1 MRQRLRNVKGLTW
14 NKGIHAAFYD
24 PGSDFVVQ
32 PQHKSKMLLNKPPV
46 SPKCLKNTCPSE

>member
-32 PQHKSKMLLNKPPV
+32 PQHKSKMHQVNVLRAHRV
-46 SPKCLKNTCPSE
+46 LKICSQTK

>member
-24 PGSDFVVQ
+24 PGSDFVVL
-32 PQHKSKMLLNKPPV
+32 PQLKKKMHPV
-46 SPKCLKNTCPSE
+46 NVLRDRRVLKICSQTK